1 MQITDGLNDI
11 SETRNCSGSRGRPC
25 ENCMNRIAL
34 CLTHADLTGLSGSWE
49 GSLWYGAGNRGRGG
63 DSKGRCWRRLTLIWT
78 SIHPPFCRYLCKQL
92 VRVGKLLS
100 FRNLL
105 TTHPRNGATMAAKM
119 YFHVV
124 QTWGERELI
133 NGIHP
138 TLPFVQAITPPRNVV
153 FWIFVCCET
162 F

>member
-100 FRNLL
+100 FRFLL
-105 TTHPRNGATMAAKM
+105 TDHPRNGASMDI
-119 YFHVV
+119 HVE
-124 QTWGERELI
+124 QTWGERERELI